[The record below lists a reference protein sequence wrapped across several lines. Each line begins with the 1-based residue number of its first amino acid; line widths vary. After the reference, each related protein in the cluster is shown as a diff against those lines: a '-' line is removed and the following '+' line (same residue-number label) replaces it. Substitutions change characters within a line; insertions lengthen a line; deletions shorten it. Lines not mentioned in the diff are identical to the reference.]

1 MEPTKIKNMKITE
14 QLISPE
20 QAKKYLE
27 KTKLNRKL
35 SLNNVDYLCMQM
47 KSGSWMQTGDSIKF
61 GSDGSL
67 LDGQHRL
74 SAIVKYGEPVKVMVV
89 EGLNPEVFQ
98 VLDTGKSRSA
108 ADVLSATGF
117 KSSHNLAALARS
129 IILYQNGRYTSSSG
143 PNRNVA
149 TNKSILEFVKK
160 HDELGEMLMFCANDV
175 YYHFRFIPLSALGM
189 IYYTLT
195 KKNASKCDEFFQ
207 KYAQGI
213 DLAESNPIRH
223 LREKLMKDS
232 VNKSK
237 LNQRDKAALM
247 IYTWNN
253 FIQNKRISQLL
264 LPKNYTFPKPI

>member
-1 MEPTKIKNMKITE
+1 MTTKINNMKITE
-14 QLISPE
+14 QLISPDM
-20 QAKKYLE
+20 AKKYLE
-27 KTKLNRKL
+27 KTKLNRRL
-35 SLNNVDYLCMQM
+35 SKPNVDYLCMQM

-74 SAIVKYGEPVKVMVV
+74 SAIVQYGEPVKVMVV
-89 EGLNPEVFQ
+89 EGLNPDVFQ

-108 ADVLSATGF
+108 ADVLSALSY

-129 IILYQNGRYTSSSG
+129 IILYKNGRYNASSG

-149 TNKSILEFVKK
+149 TNKNILEFVKQ
-160 HDELGEMLMFCANDV
+160 HDDLGEIVDFCHNEV
-175 YYHFRFIPLSALGM
+175 YYHFRFIPLSTLGM
-189 IYYTLT
+189 IYYILN
-195 KKNASKCDEFFQ
+195 KKNATKCDEFFQ

-232 VNKSK
+232 MNKSK

-253 FIQNKRISQLL
+253 FIQGKRISQLL
-264 LPKNYTFPKPI
+264 LPKNYTFPKPV